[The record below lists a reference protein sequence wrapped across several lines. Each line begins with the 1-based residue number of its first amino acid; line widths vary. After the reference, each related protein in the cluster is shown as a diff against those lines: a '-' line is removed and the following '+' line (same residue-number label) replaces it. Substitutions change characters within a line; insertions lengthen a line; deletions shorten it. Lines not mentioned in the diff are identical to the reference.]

1 MFENNRYLTKAIVSD
16 ISIDLQLYLWELVDE
31 LKAKIKLDYLQ
42 VFQLNTVQE
51 NGIILQQIIHSQEI
65 PAYHSETFVH
75 CLEPV
80 NVKIYCID
88 DGENSTMLLADEY

>member
-1 MFENNRYLTKAIVSD
+1 MFENKRYMTKAIASD
-16 ISIDLQLYLWELVDE
+16 ISFDLQLYLWELIDE

-42 VFQLNTVQE
+42 VFQLNTVEE

-65 PAYHSETFVH
+65 PAYHSETLIY

-80 NVKIYCID
+80 NAKIYCID